1 MAEHVNGD
9 ATTVPPW
16 MTPILRGFQAVTS
29 RLGLSHRLG
38 STHDGLRE
46 MEAIFGYKNRL
57 TYADFKHVYGRG
69 GLGQRVVTIWPEAT
83 WSQPPRVHNDPEAAD
98 PTPFE
103 QDWDAFTARIGLYRR
118 LAHADMLAQLG
129 HYAGVLVGLRGQD
142 LLSQPAIPVR
152 SLDDLLFLQPYSEE
166 LLQIETF
173 GTNASQPEY
182 GKPLTYRLLQGTSQD
197 TADVGLRRPPRAG
210 VVIHASRVLHV
221 PGQRGLDDP
230 DIYGVPI
237 LEAIYNTLVDQMKA
251 VGGGSEMFY
260 RDAKGRLVAEARD
273 GFSLSADD
281 REFLDQEA
289 AEWQHGMRDFL
300 RVMGL
305 DVKQLGGIVADPSN
319 HFTVGMQ
326 IICGTIGV
334 PMRIVLGTERGS
346 LASSQDENAF
356 LRGVTD
362 RQVNYAEP
370 LLLRPFLDKV
380 LALVPSLPPQPDLT
394 VEWPNLW
401 SLSEIQQAEVMK
413 NRAQAVQAVLAAAA
427 TYTGPGLVG
436 TLLAPEEV
444 RGLMATVWQVS
455 ELELTPELPPEVLA
469 EQQLLLTMPSGGD
482 GLSPQDGTPADTA
495 PGDTAPTEPPAVG
508 GTS

>member
-1 MAEHVNGD
+1 MAEHVNGN

-16 MTPILRGFQAVTS
+16 MTPILRSFQAVTS

-46 MEAIFGYKNRL
+46 MEEVFGYKDRL
-57 TYADFKHVYGRG
+57 TYADFKHVYSRG
-69 GLGQRVVTIWPEAT
+69 GLGQRIVTFWPEAT
-83 WSQPPRVHNDPEAAD
+83 WSQPPRVRDDPEAAD

-103 QDWDAFTARIGLYRR
+103 QAWETFAERLGLYRR
-118 LAHADMLAQLG
+118 LAHADVLAQLG
-129 HYAGVLVGLRGQD
+129 HYAGILIGVRGQD
-142 LLSQPAIPVR
+142 VLSQPATPVR
-152 SLDDLLFLQPYSEE
+152 SLDDILFLQPYSEE

-173 GTNASQPEY
+173 GSDPSQPEY
-182 GKPLTYRLLQGTSQD
+182 GKPLTYRLLSGTSQD
-197 TADVGLRRPPRAG
+197 SADASLRRPTRAG
-210 VVIHASRVLHV
+210 VIVHASRVLHV

-237 LEAIYNTLVDQMKA
+237 LEAIYNTLVDQMKE
-251 VGGGSEMFY
+251 VGGAGEMFY
-260 RDAKGRLVAEARD
+260 RDAKGRYVAEARD
-273 GFSLSADD
+273 GFRLSAED
-281 REFLDQEA
+281 REFLEQEA

-334 PMRIVLGTERGS
+334 PLRILLGTERGS
-346 LASSQDENAF
+346 LASSQDENDV
-356 LRGVTD
+356 LRGATR
-362 RQVNYAEP
+362 RQVTYAEP
-370 LLLRPFLDKV
+370 LALRPFTEKV
-380 LALVPSLPPQPDLT
+380 FAIVPAMQPPQRPV

-401 SLSEIQQAEVMK
+401 ALSEIQQAEVMK

-436 TLLAPEEV
+436 MLLAPEEV

-455 ELELTPELPPEVLA
+455 ELELTAELPPEVL
-469 EQQLLLTMPSGGD
+469 EHQQLLLEMPAGGD
-482 GLSPQDGTPADTA
+482 GLGAQDGTST
-495 PGDTAPTEPPAVG
+495 DTAPTEDTPAAE
-508 GTS
+508 GTP

>member
-1 MAEHVNGD
+1 MADEVNGT
-9 ATTVPPW
+9 ASTVPPW
-16 MTPILRGFQAVTS
+16 MAPILRSFQAVTS

-46 MEAIFGYKNRL
+46 MEEVFGYKDRL
-57 TYADFKHVYGRG
+57 TYADFKHVYSRG
-69 GLGQRVVTIWPEAT
+69 GLGQRLVTIWPEAT
-83 WSQPPRVHNDPEAAD
+83 WSQPPRVHDDPEAAD

-103 QDWDAFTARIGLYRR
+103 QDWDAFTARVGLYRR

-129 HYAGVLVGLRGQD
+129 HYAGVLIGLRGQD
-142 LLSQPAIPVR
+142 LLSQPATPVR
-152 SLDDLLFLQPYSEE
+152 ALDDLLFLQPYSEE

-173 GTNASQPEY
+173 GNDASQPEY

-210 VVIHASRVLHV
+210 VIIHASRVLHV

-237 LEAIYNTLVDQMKA
+237 LEAIYNNLVDQMKA
-251 VGGGSEMFY
+251 VGGAGEMFY
-260 RDAKGRLVAEARD
+260 RDAKGRYVAEARD
-273 GFSLSADD
+273 GFSLSAED
-281 REFLDQEA
+281 RAFLEQEA

-305 DVKQLGGIVADPSN
+305 DVKQLGGLVADPSN

-326 IICGTIGV
+326 IICAALGV
-334 PMRIVLGTERGS
+334 PLRILLGTERGS

-362 RQVNYAEP
+362 RQVTYAEP

-380 LALVPSLPPQPDLT
+380 LAVVPSLPPQPDLT

-401 SLSEIQQAEVMK
+401 ALSEMQQAEVMK

-436 TLLAPEEV
+436 MLLAPEEV

-455 ELELTPELPPEVLA
+455 ELELTPELPPEVLDQ
-469 EQQLLLTMPSGGD
+469 QQLLLDMPAGGD
-482 GLSPQDGTPADTA
+482 GLGSEDGTPPDTT
-495 PGDTAPTEPPAVG
+495 PPEPDAAG
-508 GTS
+508 GTP